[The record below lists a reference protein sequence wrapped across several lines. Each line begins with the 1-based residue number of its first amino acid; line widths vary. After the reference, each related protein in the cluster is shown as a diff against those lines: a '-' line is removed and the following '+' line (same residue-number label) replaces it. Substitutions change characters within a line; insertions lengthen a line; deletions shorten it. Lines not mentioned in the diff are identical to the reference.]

1 MDTQDRRTIMT
12 DPVWSVNIL
21 ISIGFGGAAY
31 IIYYIL
37 NLAYDEMKDASIQS
51 KEDQQSH

>member
-1 MDTQDRRTIMT
+1 MT

-21 ISIGFGGAAY
+21 ISIGIAGAAY

-37 NLAYDEMKDASIQS
+37 KLAYE
-51 KEDQQSH
+51 EDNVSL